1 MSKNLNYKQV
11 TNVHRRT
18 WDVETY
24 ERKAKER
31 EQRAVEAE
39 QRSGSKKTASTG
51 AAALDDRT
59 LGDHEHQREEFRPA
73 TAGAAGPEGSK
84 RAYLKAREGTV
95 TDIIDAK
102 VGTSEIVSA
111 EVAASAVST
120 VPAVAAGASSGNDT
134 SVVKT
139 GVGWHCRV
147 CDCFLKDSH
156 TYLDHINGRKHQKK
170 LGYTMRVEQ
179 STKDQLMDTLK
190 QLTNETLQ
198 KDEEAQVVDYEV
210 IVKQKDE
217 ELKRRKEERKKKRQE
232 RKMRAAQEN
241 SEEDGIENEEEE
253 VEAEVDPSLA
263 AMMGFSGFGGG

>member
-11 TNVHRRT
+11 ANVNRRT

-39 QRSGSKKTASTG
+39 QHSDKKKTASTA
-51 AAALDDRT
+51 AAALDDNRT
-59 LGDHEHQREEFRPA
+59 QDHEHQRDEFRPA
-73 TAGAAGPEGSK
+73 AAGAAGPEGSK

-102 VGTSEIVSA
+102 VGTSEIISA
-111 EVAASAVST
+111 EAAASAVST
-120 VPAVAAGASSGNDT
+120 VPAAAGASSGNDT

-198 KDEEAQVVDYEV
+198 KDDEAQVVDYED

-217 ELKRRKEERKKKRQE
+217 ELKKRKEERKKKRLE
-232 RKMRAAQEN
+232 RKKRAAQEN
-241 SEEDGIENEEEE
+241 SEEEVIENEEEE